1 MFQYY
6 CISKYTY
13 VHGCIFDDF
22 IVGLLSDSA
31 MLHDTVYA
39 NIGDTVVLRCSYT
52 SHDLQSQW
60 RGPPNLTILSVGTE
74 INTSFGI
81 YDRL

>member
-1 MFQYY
+1 
-6 CISKYTY
+6 

-39 NIGDTVVLRCSYT
+39 NIGETVVGKNITKSSVHLTAFVLQLLITSCSSYIYLPDVHLTATISLYT
-52 SHDLQSQW
+52 SF
-60 RGPPNLTILSVGTE
+60 I
-74 INTSFGI
+74 
-81 YDRL
+81 